1 MTVLPEPMELLDLP
15 DSGVLTTRVV
25 RFEEGE
31 VTINTQKVPTGKVI
45 AVTRIHVPE
54 QDKAHF
60 PYYYDVTSKTLR
72 AQLVPLLPGII
83 ARGARITVT
92 KHGVAPAARF
102 TLEVS

>member
-1 MTVLPEPMELLDLP
+1 MVAIAEPMELLDLP
-15 DSGVLTTRVV
+15 DKGVLTTRVL

-31 VTINTQKVPTGKVI
+31 ATIQTEKVPDGKVI
-45 AVTRIHVPE
+45 SVTRIHVPQE
-54 QDKAHF
+54 DKAHF
-60 PYYYDVTSKTLR
+60 PFYYDVTSKTLR

>member
-1 MTVLPEPMELLDLP
+1 
-15 DSGVLTTRVV
+15 
-25 RFEEGE
+25 
-31 VTINTQKVPTGKVI
+31 VPQ
-45 AVTRIHVPE
+45 E
-54 QDKAHF
+54 DKAHF
-60 PYYYDVTSKTLR
+60 PFYYDVTSKTLR